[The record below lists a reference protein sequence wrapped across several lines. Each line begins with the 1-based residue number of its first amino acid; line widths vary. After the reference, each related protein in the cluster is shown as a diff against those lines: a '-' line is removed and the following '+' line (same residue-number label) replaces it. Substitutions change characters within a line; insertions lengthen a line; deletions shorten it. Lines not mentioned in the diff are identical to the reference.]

1 MSSKLKHVVIFEG
14 PDVCGKTTS
23 IENLKAFLKSNKKY
37 EVYTPRFPNYNACRG
52 EEIKKHLSTFVF
64 HDQYEKER
72 PLSILNALDE
82 NSINMMIN
90 KLDVISGVLIKE
102 IMDRDCD
109 IVLIDRF
116 VMSQFIYDYC
126 WIGMFEAA
134 FKAEDC
140 YKQEYIEKF
149 AERIREFEKEI
160 YDRASIVWNYFVHK
174 IHNSFGD
181 NVKISNIVFQKSD
194 YITDIF
200 KRNVSKD
207 LRKYDAYD
215 KMHLY
220 QNLISEQFEKLSNA
234 NNEKVLSLLG
244 KEKDNLHF
252 VNFDTVKE
260 KTLKELSNK
269 IKNVDNLTKY
279 DIQNYVTEEMN
290 YILADIIGEEFAC
303 EEPTNENS

>member
-23 IENLKAFLKSNKKY
+23 IENFKDFLKDRKKY
-37 EVYTPRFPNYNACRG
+37 EVYTPRFPNYNAYRG

-64 HDQYEKER
+64 HDQFEKER
-72 PLSILNALDE
+72 PFSILNALDE

-90 KLDVISGVLIKE
+90 KLDVISDGLIKE
-102 IMDRDCD
+102 IADRNCD

-126 WIGMFEAA
+126 WVGMFDAA
-134 FKAEDC
+134 LKAEDC

-174 IHNSFGD
+174 IYSSFGD
-181 NVKISNIVFQKSD
+181 NVKISNIVFQKSN
-194 YITDIF
+194 YITEIF
-200 KRNVSKD
+200 KKQISKG

-220 QNLISEQFEKLSNA
+220 QDLISEQFEKLSNA

-244 KEKDNLHF
+244 KEKDNLYF
-252 VNFDTVKE
+252 VDFDTVKE
-260 KTLKELSNK
+260 KNFKKLKDADK
-269 IKNVDNLTKY
+269 LTE
-279 DIQNYVTEEMN
+279 DEIQFYVTEKMN
-290 YILADIIGEEFAC
+290 YALADIIGEEFTC
-303 EEPTNENS
+303 EEPNDENS